1 MQSQYFELEP
11 VLKAQIMVGANIEN
25 VFTPFS
31 VDDLFDLPINDK
43 GVGIIYVG
51 DRVGETGSSG
61 KITEIFQQWLVVLV
75 VNDASAQSDETM
87 SIRQKADPLICA
99 LLSALQGFNPN
110 LKHYRPLKRVEA
122 GVKVGSL
129 SGSAYFPFL
138 FESQVMRA
146 Y

>member
-1 MQSQYFELEP
+1 M
-11 VLKAQIMVGANIEN
+11 
-25 VFTPFS
+25 
-31 VDDLFDLPINDK
+31 
-43 GVGIIYVG
+43 
-51 DRVGETGSSG
+51 GETGSSG

>member
-1 MQSQYFELEP
+1 MQNKYFELEP
-11 VLKAQIMVGANIEN
+11 ILKEKIESIPEILQ
-25 VFTPFS
+25 VHTPFS
-31 VDDLFDLPINDK
+31 VDDLFELPISDN

-51 DRVGETGSSG
+51 DRIGESVANG
-61 KITEIFQQWLVVLV
+61 KATELFQQWLVVLV
-75 VNDASAQSDETM
+75 VDDASAQFEGTM

-99 LLSALQGFNPN
+99 LLSALQGFNPK
-110 LKHYRPLKRVEA
+110 LPHCKPLKRVEA

-138 FESQVMRA
+138 FESQVLRA

>member
-11 VLKAQIMVGANIEN
+11 VLEAQIKTITAIED

-31 VDDLFDLPINDK
+31 VDDLFDLPVNDN

-61 KITEIFQQWLVVLV
+61 KITEIFQQWRVVLV
-75 VNDASAQSDETM
+75 VSDASAQFEGTM